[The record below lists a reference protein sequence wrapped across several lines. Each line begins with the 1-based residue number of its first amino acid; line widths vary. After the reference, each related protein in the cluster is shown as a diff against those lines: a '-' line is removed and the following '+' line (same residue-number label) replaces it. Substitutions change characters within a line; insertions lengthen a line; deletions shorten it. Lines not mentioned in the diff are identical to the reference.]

1 MMQKIVQTNNL
12 VSKMLERSAALFA
25 MKSQNLDIQWLKEFD
40 LQQIMNGC
48 DRMSTCLGNSHTLPN
63 KIQRELIQNPLFAA
77 YYAKLIPIFP
87 EDPPTE
93 PDKMITYVKGHGY
106 SRYSPLPARQVR
118 HSQRTVL
125 MDRLS
130 DLLELCWANELD
142 ITAFPVCELME
153 VLGLDPIDTKAR
165 LVYLANFSSQKQTE
179 EQKQAKIRSLS
190 NCIELPLRLDNWQK
204 ELMDKPYMAT
214 VTLFGTAK
222 FEEACQLLQNN
233 PQILDIIEFFYTR
246 EIEEELT
253 LEDYISFTEDTDE
266 RIRDLTG
273 IADQLG
279 ADNISKFIFFWR
291 KSGFMLDELRHLK
304 HQITVCP
311 DRDWDSLFSSYS
323 GYINLLY
330 GTQLKKIDL
339 SSVQSYQ
346 EDILTYAIIHR
357 KKHFLKLVDANAEKF
372 LCLPR
377 DCILLQKRLYE
388 KHFNLNELTEKNMD
402 ACRWMRIINFDLGD
416 LMPERQYTFP
426 ELAALYGASRIYIS
440 CYHLLQSDSQDY
452 RLKVF
457 RQLCKRNA
465 LKPGME
471 PDDLTR
477 LAEKLN
483 IKPLQDWREQEF
495 GHIPELTAEDT
506 TQLLIHYEVI
516 GPLLSGIC
524 CRMDVLLLL
533 KNLAVLDQV
542 DSIEDLKKNI
552 RKFDAEWHSLVEEM
566 ELSEEFQN
574 QHQETI
580 IRFLC
585 RNGACIARTYA
596 NGLDKV
602 QRKSFYR
609 VVKAELMGQL
619 HMLKYFEGD
628 LQCELGA
635 PLTEQVQ
642 TGWSK
647 NESFTRDNMEVR
659 ECDDQGPCPH
669 PRVSPKELIPVKERA

>member
-311 DRDWDSLFSSYS
+311 DRDWDSLFSSY
-323 GYINLLY
+323 
-330 GTQLKKIDL
+330 
-339 SSVQSYQ
+339 QSALWHP
-346 EDILTYAIIHR
+346 I
-357 KKHFLKLVDANAEKF
+357 EKDRS
-372 LCLPR
+372 LQCPKLPR
-377 DCILLQKRLYE
+377 GYPDLCDHPSE
-388 KHFNLNELTEKNMD
+388 K
-402 ACRWMRIINFDLGD
+402 
-416 LMPERQYTFP
+416 
-426 ELAALYGASRIYIS
+426 ALFETGR
-440 CYHLLQSDSQDY
+440 
-452 RLKVF
+452 
-457 RQLCKRNA
+457 CKR
-465 LKPGME
+465 
-471 PDDLTR
+471 
-477 LAEKLN
+477 
-483 IKPLQDWREQEF
+483 
-495 GHIPELTAEDT
+495 
-506 TQLLIHYEVI
+506 
-516 GPLLSGIC
+516 
-524 CRMDVLLLL
+524 
-533 KNLAVLDQV
+533 
-542 DSIEDLKKNI
+542 
-552 RKFDAEWHSLVEEM
+552 
-566 ELSEEFQN
+566 
-574 QHQETI
+574 
-580 IRFLC
+580 
-585 RNGACIARTYA
+585 
-596 NGLDKV
+596 
-602 QRKSFYR
+602 
-609 VVKAELMGQL
+609 
-619 HMLKYFEGD
+619 
-628 LQCELGA
+628 
-635 PLTEQVQ
+635 
-642 TGWSK
+642 
-647 NESFTRDNMEVR
+647 
-659 ECDDQGPCPH
+659 
-669 PRVSPKELIPVKERA
+669 